1 METKKTKTVVI
12 IEDDPD
18 TLDMFA
24 EMMSLGGF
32 QVHKSFGGFEVIDLL
47 VNVHPD
53 IIVMDIMMPKLS
65 GIDLLRI
72 IRSDSRISHI
82 PVLVVSA
89 KSLPLDILRGMGAGA
104 SGYLA
109 KPVTYQD
116 LKETVNNL
124 IDQDRSNPVSD

>member
-1 METKKTKTVVI
+1 MEKNKTKTVVI

-32 QVHKSFGGFEVIDLL
+32 QVHKSLGGFEVIDLL
-47 VNVHPD
+47 ENVKPD
-53 IIVMDIMMPKLS
+53 IIIMDIMMPKLS

-72 IRSDSRISHI
+72 IRNDPRISYI

-89 KSLPLDILRGMGAGA
+89 KSLPLDILRGMGAWA

-124 IDQDRSNPVSD
+124 IEQDRSDSVTE